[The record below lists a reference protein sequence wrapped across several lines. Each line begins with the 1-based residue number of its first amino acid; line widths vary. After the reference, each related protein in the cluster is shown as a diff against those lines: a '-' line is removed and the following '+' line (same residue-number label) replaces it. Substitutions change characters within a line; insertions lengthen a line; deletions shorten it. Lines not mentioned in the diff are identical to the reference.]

1 MRTQTKGWR
10 WAGWAVAIVVVAGA
24 GCSSSPAMVRHME
37 ARRIAAE
44 LRVHFT
50 KATDAANKA
59 VMADTDE
66 MSAAFAR
73 EAELETHA
81 VEADVETLSPLVNG
95 LRYEEEGQLLQAF
108 ATSFAEYRELDR
120 RILQL
125 AVENTNLKA
134 QRIAFGPGQEAVDTF
149 SDALASLA
157 PGDASNRWRVQAAAA
172 TAVARVREIQ
182 VMQAPHIASSSDAA
196 MTSLEQRMAASEAAT
211 RAALETLA
219 PLVRVTDRARLAAAG
234 TALDRFM
241 ALNGEIAALSRRNT
255 NVRSLALTL
264 NDKGKLT
271 AACDERLQAL
281 QETLGRRQIGG
292 TR

>member
-1 MRTQTKGWR
+1 MRKNTAGRR
-10 WAGWAVAIVVVAGA
+10 WAHLMVAIILMATV
-24 GCSSSPAMVRHME
+24 GCRTSPAMVRHME

-50 KATDAANKA
+50 QATDAANKA

-66 MSAAFAR
+66 MSTAFAR
-73 EAELETHA
+73 DAEQAKQA
-81 VEADVETLSPLVNG
+81 VEAGITALAPEIQS
-95 LRYEEEGQLLQAF
+95 LRYAEETQLLQEF
-108 ATSFAEYRELDR
+108 AAKFAEYRELDR
-120 RILQL
+120 RILDL

-134 QRIAFGPGQEAVDTF
+134 QRMEFGPAQETADAF
-149 SDALASLA
+149 RDALESLA
-157 PGDASNRWRVQAAAA
+157 PGDATNRWRVQASVA

-182 VMQAPHIASSSDAA
+182 AIQAPHIASDSDTT
-196 MTSLEQRMAASEAAT
+196 MTSLEQRMAASEAAA

-219 PLVRVTDRARLAAAG
+219 PLVGVAARARLAEARSD
-234 TALDRFM
+234 LDRFM
-241 ALNGEIAALSRRNT
+241 GLNAKIVVLSRRNT

-281 QETLGRRQIGG
+281 QEALGQRQIGG